1 MKTLLAV
8 ATIAAG
14 IAFASTGAVAQERLT
29 DGAIGAVAG
38 VVVAGPVGAVAGGV
52 IGYTAGP
59 NIAHAMGLR
68 HPRYYHYANR
78 ERDRA
83 DRPN

>member
-14 IAFASTGAVAQERLT
+14 IAFASTGAVAQERLA
-29 DGAIGAVAG
+29 DGAMGAVAG
-38 VVVAGPVGAVAGGV
+38 VLVGGPVGAVAGGV

-59 NIAHAMGLR
+59 NIAHAIGLR
-68 HPRYYHYANR
+68 HHRYHHYASHD
-78 ERDRA
+78 RDRA